1 MMFASKLVEAPKE
14 VAEYVPS
21 ITDEAAHEKLRSAV
35 KNDNS
40 TLKSVD
46 GQFFKIIL
54 KEKNIVTLEFRII
67 S

>member
-1 MMFASKLVEAPKE
+1 MMFASKIVEAPKE

-40 TLKSVD
+40 TLKSID

-54 KEKNIVTLEFRII
+54 IEKNIVTPEFGII